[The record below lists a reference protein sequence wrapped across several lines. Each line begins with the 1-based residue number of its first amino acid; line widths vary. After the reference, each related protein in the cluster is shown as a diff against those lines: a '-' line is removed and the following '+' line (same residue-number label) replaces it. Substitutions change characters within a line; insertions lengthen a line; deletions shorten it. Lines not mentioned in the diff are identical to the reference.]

1 MNAAINIIE
10 KVIPSGNDFEGK
22 TGKNLVL
29 FRNIQ
34 EAMTHLPD
42 FEVICKSILD
52 SLMGEIDAENVSIID
67 SRSPY

>member
-1 MNAAINIIE
+1 MNPAINIIE
-10 KVIPSGNDFEGK
+10 KVIPSGNNFEGK

-52 SLMGEIDAENVSIID
+52 N
-67 SRSPY
+67 